1 MRSLTIR
8 RSAVALAATALVT
21 TAVLPAA
28 QAEPVKPPRLSAAAI
43 SSELARDVTT
53 PGTAWQT
60 EPDGTVLVSYD
71 STVTGDKLA
80 ALTAKTRRLGDGVK
94 LEKLPGKLKKYSTG
108 GEGIYGGE
116 YRCSLGFNVY
126 RKGRYSFLTA
136 GHCGNEASTWYADA
150 DHTRKLGT
158 RQHSSYPYNDYA
170 LINYPVGIKKPGGS
184 VYLYNGK
191 SQDITRATTPAFG
204 TYVYRSGVTTGL
216 RSGRVRGLNA
226 TVNYG
231 DGRITGLIRT
241 SVCAEPGDSGGP
253 LFSGRSAYGLTSG
266 GTGDCKT
273 AGSVTY
279 FQPVTEALKAYGV
292 VVY

>member
-1 MRSLTIR
+1 MRSSTIR
-8 RSAVALAATALVT
+8 RSAATLAAAALVVT
-21 TAVLPAA
+21 SLPAA
-28 QAEPVKPPRLSAAAI
+28 QADPVQPPRLSAAAI
-43 SSELARDVTT
+43 SSALARDVTT

-60 EPDGTVLVSYD
+60 EPNGTVLVSYD

-80 ALTAKTRRLGDGVK
+80 ELTAKTRRLGAGVV
-94 LEKLPGKLKKYSTG
+94 LEKLPGKLQKYVTG
-108 GEGIYGGE
+108 GEGTYGGD
-116 YRCSLGFNVY
+116 YKCSVGFNVY

-136 GHCGNEASTWYADA
+136 GHCGNVASTWYADPE
-150 DHTRKLGT
+150 HKVKIGT
-158 RQHSSYPYNDYA
+158 RQHSSYPGNDYA

-204 TYVYRSGVTTGL
+204 TYVYRSGVTSGL

-241 SVCAEPGDSGGP
+241 SICAEPGDSGGP

-273 AGSVTY
+273 PGGVTY
-279 FQPVTEALKAYGV
+279 FQPVTEALAAYGV

>member
-1 MRSLTIR
+1 MRSSTIR
-8 RSAVALAATALVT
+8 RSVAALVAAALAV
-21 TAVLPAA
+21 TAVPAA

-43 SSELARDVTT
+43 TSALMSQVTT

-60 EPDGTVLVSYD
+60 QPDGTVLVSYD
-71 STVTGDKLA
+71 STVTGSKLTD
-80 ALTAKTRRLGDGVK
+80 LTAKTRRLGDGVV
-94 LEKLPGKLKKYSTG
+94 LEKLPGKLQKYSTG

-126 RKGRYSFLTA
+126 GKGRYSFLTA
-136 GHCGNEASTWYADA
+136 GHCGNIASTWYSDA
-150 DHTRKLGT
+150 GHQVKIGT
-158 RQHSSYPYNDYA
+158 RQSSSYPGNDFA

-204 TYVYRSGVTTGL
+204 TYVYRAGVTSGL
-216 RSGRVRGLNA
+216 HSGTVRGLNA

-231 DGRITGLIRT
+231 DGQITGLIRT

-273 AGSVTY
+273 PGGVTY
-279 FQPVTEALKAYGV
+279 FQPVTEALAAYGV

>member
-1 MRSLTIR
+1 MRSSTIR
-8 RSAVALAATALVT
+8 RSAAALVAAALAVA
-21 TAVLPAA
+21 AVPAA

-43 SSELARDVTT
+43 TSALVSDVTT

-60 EPDGTVLVSYD
+60 QPDGTVLVSYD
-71 STVTGDKLA
+71 STVTGSKLTD
-80 ALTAKTRRLGDGVK
+80 LTAKTRRLGDGVV
-94 LEKLPGKLKKYSTG
+94 LEKLPGKLQKYSTG

-116 YRCSLGFNVY
+116 YKCSLGFNVY

-136 GHCGNEASTWYADA
+136 GHCGNIASTWYADLN
-150 DHTRKLGT
+150 HQVKIGT
-158 RQHSSYPYNDYA
+158 RQHSSYPGNDYA

-204 TYVYRSGVTTGL
+204 TYVYRAGVTSGL
-216 RSGRVRGLNA
+216 HSGTVRGLNA

-273 AGSVTY
+273 PGGVTY
-279 FQPVTEALKAYGV
+279 FQPVTEALAAYGV

>member
-1 MRSLTIR
+1 MRSSTIR
-8 RSAVALAATALVT
+8 RSAVALAATALVAA
-21 TAVLPAA
+21 AVVPAA
-28 QAEPVKPPRLSAAAI
+28 QAEPVKPPRLSAAAV
-43 SSELARDVTT
+43 SSALARDVTT

-71 STVTGDKLA
+71 STVTGAKLSE
-80 ALTAKTRRLGDGVK
+80 LTATTRRLGEGVK
-94 LEKLPGKLKKYSTG
+94 LEKLSGKLQKYITG
-108 GEGIYGGE
+108 GEGTWGGE
-116 YRCSLGFNVY
+116 YKCSVGFNVY
-126 RKGRYSFLTA
+126 AKGRYSFLTA
-136 GHCGNEASTWYADA
+136 GHCGNIAKTWYSDPE
-150 DHTRKLGT
+150 HRVKIGTTRS
-158 RQHSSYPYNDYA
+158 SSYPGNDYA
-170 LINYPVGIKKPGGS
+170 LVDYPVGVKKPGGS

-204 TYVYRSGVTTGL
+204 TYVYRAGVTSGL
-216 RSGRVRGLNA
+216 HSGTVRGLNA

-273 AGSVTY
+273 PGGVTY
-279 FQPVTEALKAYGV
+279 FQPVTEVLAAYGV

>member
-1 MRSLTIR
+1 MRSSTIR
-8 RSAVALAATALVT
+8 RSAAALVAAALAV
-21 TAVLPAA
+21 TAVPAA

-43 SSELARDVTT
+43 TSALASQVTT

-60 EPDGTVLVSYD
+60 QPDGTVLVSYD
-71 STVTGDKLA
+71 STVTGSKLTD
-80 ALTAKTRRLGDGVK
+80 LTAKTRRLGDGVV
-94 LEKLPGKLKKYSTG
+94 LEKLPGKLQKYSTG

-136 GHCGNEASTWYADA
+136 GHCGNIASTWYSDA
-150 DHTRKLGT
+150 GHQVKIGT
-158 RQHSSYPYNDYA
+158 RQSSSYPGNDFA

-204 TYVYRSGVTTGL
+204 TYVYRAGVTSGL
-216 RSGRVRGLNA
+216 HSGTVRGLNA

-231 DGRITGLIRT
+231 DGQITGLIRT

-273 AGSVTY
+273 PGGVTY
-279 FQPVTEALKAYGV
+279 FQPVTEALAAYGV